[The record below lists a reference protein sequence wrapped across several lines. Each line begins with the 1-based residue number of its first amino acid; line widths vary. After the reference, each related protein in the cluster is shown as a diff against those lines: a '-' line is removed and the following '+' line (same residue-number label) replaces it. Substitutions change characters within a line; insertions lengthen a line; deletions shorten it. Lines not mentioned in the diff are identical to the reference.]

1 MIHNIFLLKKIITI
15 RDLTIM
21 SFFKKK
27 KKTVMLVGKKSIFIG
42 DKLDPFQL
50 ERDIN
55 RASLFIKKKTNRA
68 SPRASIN
75 KGISNGVKSVKSV
88 VSSPT

>member
-55 RASLFIKKKTNRA
+55 RASLFIKEKKKTGLLQEHRLT
-68 SPRASIN
+68 
-75 KGISNGVKSVKSV
+75 KGYQMESKA
-88 VSSPT
+88 

>member
-1 MIHNIFLLKKIITI
+1 
-15 RDLTIM
+15 
-21 SFFKKK
+21 
-27 KKTVMLVGKKSIFIG
+27 MLVGKKSIFIG

-55 RASLFIKKKTNRA
+55 RASLFIKKKKKNRA

>member
-27 KKTVMLVGKKSIFIG
+27 KKNSYVGRK
-42 DKLDPFQL
+42 
-50 ERDIN
+50 EIN
-55 RASLFIKKKTNRA
+55 IYR
-68 SPRASIN
+68 
-75 KGISNGVKSVKSV
+75 
-88 VSSPT
+88 